1 MGTKTGISSG
11 DIGNGFTLWATP
23 YLSGSKLQRR
33 NDIYGFSTDSRGVI
47 IGLEKRLN
55 SSIIFGGGYQFD
67 RSDVDNFNRDLDVD
81 TDTVY
86 AYAQYKPN
94 NWFSHLTMSYS
105 VSDYDE
111 KKFVMGKRYGADYKS
126 HVYAMQA
133 LTGYE
138 FNYFTPE
145 AGLRHYH
152 IKRHG
157 YIDGAAQNVSGKNM
171 DILRGVAGVRASKD
185 FYLPNCRYIRPE
197 AYLGAIYDFVSDRD
211 NAYVSLSNGSGY
223 MVHGKRLNRFG
234 VEAAAG
240 VTFEINDNLKA
251 SANYLGTY
259 RKDYQDH
266 TAMMGMQYN
275 F

>member
-1 MGTKTGISSG
+1 MRHLDMSGSNISTAQNSGVITLIDNSSFQKISGSETTNING
-11 DIGNGFTLWATP
+11 DID
-23 YLSGSKLQRR
+23 LS
-33 NDIYGFSTDSRGVI
+33 
-47 IGLEKRLN
+47 N
-55 SSIIFGGGYQFD
+55 S
-67 RSDVDNFNRDLDVD
+67 
-81 TDTVY
+81 
-86 AYAQYKPN
+86 
-94 NWFSHLTMSYS
+94 
-105 VSDYDE
+105 
-111 KKFVMGKRYGADYKS
+111 
-126 HVYAMQA
+126 
-133 LTGYE
+133 
-138 FNYFTPE
+138 
-145 AGLRHYH
+145 
-152 IKRHG
+152 
-157 YIDGAAQNVSGKNM
+157 NVSGKNM

-185 FYLPNCRYIRPE
+185 FYLPNSRYVRPE

-266 TAMMGMQYN
+266 TAMIGMQYN